1 VISNIV
7 LLTVIEPPVLA
18 ISVFVIT
25 VLSVIVLV
33 SPLLVATVLN
43 VTLFLINVLIVM
55 FPLTIVRDLIPLSV
69 NFSTVLL
76 LILLLIVVVVVVL
89 AGIVPVRSTLDK
101 ATGPVRTKLVRGG
114 EQRLWLRYGGRV
126 PMIEATFF
134 GAKWVLAIFDCMAC
148 VAAGSCV

>member
-76 LILLLIVVVVVVL
+76 LIVVVVVVL

-101 ATGPVRTKLVRGG
+101 TTGPVRTKLVRGG
-114 EQRLWLRYGGRV
+114 EQRLMAEVRRESSDDRSDLFGGEVGPGDIRLLWFV
-126 PMIEATFF
+126 
-134 GAKWVLAIFDCMAC
+134 
-148 VAAGSCV
+148 